1 MYNNEYAKNGDS
13 KQMSLISEEGE
24 KMPLYFFH
32 QNYYKRM
39 NAFLKEYK
47 IKNNSYPDSEAF
59 KKEALNILKT
69 L

>member
-1 MYNNEYAKNGDS
+1 
-13 KQMSLISEEGE
+13 MSLISEEG
-24 KMPLYFFH
+24 KKRPLYFFH

-39 NAFLKEYK
+39 NAFLKEYN

-59 KKEALNILKT
+59 KKEALNILRT